1 MSANFMEEPTNK
13 LTYKLLKQ
21 TYKPQFV
28 NINVEFGDSEVF
40 LVDGDALLLH
50 LLNLNKNVSC
60 SSLHLIFLME
70 VFLYQFIKRSGQF
83 SLIFFSD
90 NEGNWSSTKGQLIS
104 KGLFGVIQKNNP
116 EIYLRISALA
126 SKKSSNQKSSV
137 GESK

>member
-1 MSANFMEEPTNK
+1 MSANFMEEFTDK
-13 LTYKLLKQ
+13 LSYKLLKQ

-90 NEGNWSSTKGQLIS
+90 NEGKWSSTKGQLIS
-104 KGLFGVIQKNNP
+104 RGLFGVFK
-116 EIYLRISALA
+116 ST
-126 SKKSSNQKSSV
+126 KKTHIFIKDFCSSL
-137 GESK
+137 

>member
-1 MSANFMEEPTNK
+1 MSANFMGEPTDK

-83 SLIFFSD
+83 SLIFFSG

-104 KGLFGVIQKNNP
+104 KRLFGVFKSTKKPTIF
-116 EIYLRISALA
+116 IRISSLV
-126 SKKSSNQKSSV
+126 SK
-137 GESK
+137 